1 MNDSQNITIS
11 LLVIS
16 AVILTALL
24 VGTYFN
30 TQQPAYGDTPAR
42 AGRYIGVTG
51 AVASSR
57 DLMYLT
63 DVVADQLN
71 VYGIDINT
79 KSIKLIQA
87 VDLKRIF
94 AAKEGG

>member
-1 MNDSQNITIS
+1 MNDPQNITIS

-24 VGTYFN
+24 IGTYFN

-42 AGRYIGVTG
+42 AGRYIAVTG
-51 AVASSR
+51 AVAASR
-57 DLMYLT
+57 DLLYLT

-71 VYGIDINT
+71 VYTIDINT
-79 KSIKLIQA
+79 SAIKLIQA
-87 VDLKRIF
+87 VNLKRIF
-94 AAKEGG
+94 AAKDND

>member
-1 MNDSQNITIS
+1 MNDPQNITIS

-42 AGRYIGVTG
+42 AGRYIAVTG
-51 AVASSR
+51 AVAASR
-57 DLMYLT
+57 DLLYLT

-71 VYGIDINT
+71 VYTIDINT
-79 KSIKLIQA
+79 SAIKLIQA
-87 VDLKRIF
+87 VNLKRIF
-94 AAKEGG
+94 AAKDND

>member
-51 AVASSR
+51 AIAASR
-57 DLMYLT
+57 DLLYLT

>member
-24 VGTYFN
+24 IGM
-30 TQQPAYGDTPAR
+30 QQPAYGDTPAR

-94 AAKEGG
+94 AAKDDD